1 MKLREHRCSLWKVK
15 MKKEIR
21 DELIRQTVIK
31 FAELMVQKEKEF
43 GRRNPKHNVQKYIY
57 DIANI
62 IEKEELSKGGEGRE
76 KWAKNKARLWAE
88 EITESFDEREEELRS
103 LYTES
108 KNNFRQSATEYKALI
123 SDEKSQLGFHLS

>member
-1 MKLREHRCSLWKVK
+1 

-31 FAELMVQKEKEF
+31 FAELMIQKEKEF